1 MNPEEAR
8 EEKRIGSV
16 LKEYGPRE
24 YGMWLLEKK
33 HRMRGGWK
41 RK

>member
-1 MNPEEAR
+1 MVPF
-8 EEKRIGSV
+8 
-16 LKEYGPRE
+16 LKTYGPRE